1 MNARERLSRSFLV
14 FIALAGSTG
23 IILQLSVAVRAGLA
37 AIAVPPGARCCSC

>member
-14 FIALAGSTG
+14 VIALAGSTG

-37 AIAVPPGARCCSC
+37 NAVPPGARCCSC